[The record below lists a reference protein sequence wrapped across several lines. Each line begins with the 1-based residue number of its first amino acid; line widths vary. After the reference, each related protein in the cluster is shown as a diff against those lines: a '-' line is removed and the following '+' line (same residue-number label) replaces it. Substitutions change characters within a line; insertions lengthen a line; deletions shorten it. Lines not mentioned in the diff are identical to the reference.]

1 MFKNYIKV
9 AVRNILKH
17 KGYSLL
23 NIFGLA
29 VGMAC
34 CLLILVYIRDELSFD
49 QYHEKA
55 DRIFRVIEEV
65 RLEGVGEE
73 SSSMPFP
80 AGDTIPMEYPETVE
94 ASVRFFNFQVPYVS
108 LEAGTEGDKRF
119 NESRFFFADAAV
131 FDVFSFEFLEGDPRT
146 ALIEPN
152 TIVITEAMAAK
163 YFENENPIGKIIRW
177 EDGVDLRVTGV
188 LKNIRP
194 NSHFQFDFLGSFA
207 SLTQIF
213 GGNLPQGWYW
223 NPCWTYILLEPGVSP
238 EDLQARFPELV
249 QKYFPDS
256 IKDKVEIKLQALTDI
271 HLYSHLDFE
280 INPNSDI
287 TYVYIFSAVAVFVLL
302 IACIN
307 FLNLATAR
315 SAGRGREAGMR
326 KVLGAFKTQLIR
338 QFLGETMLLCL
349 VSASLAVL
357 IVELILPAFS
367 TFAGKSFS
375 FTFFSDPVLLA
386 GLILIALTVGIL
398 SGIYPAFFLS
408 GFNPVKVLKGN
419 LERGNKG
426 KAFRKILVVVQF
438 SLSIIL
444 IIGTI
449 ICFRQLNFLRNSQL
463 GFNKDQILMI
473 PAFGTPIP
481 LWYPQF
487 REQVLQDSHIVN
499 VTALENV
506 LGAQYQTGSFL
517 PEGALEDNMQQI
529 PLLDVTH
536 DFIETFNMEM
546 VAGRS
551 FSREFPTDITEGI
564 IINQS
569 MAARFGWEPDEAIGK
584 RLRNQNNLLLS
595 VVGVVKDFNYTSLIY
610 PVTPFVLEI
619 PRRLEGLGGRL
630 RYVAVKISAGDF
642 QDTLSFLQS
651 KWEQFVPN
659 RSFDYFFLDEEL
671 DKLYAAQEKMGNV
684 FRVFTSLAILI
695 AGLGLF
701 ALASFTT
708 ELRTR
713 EIGIRKVLGAKVAGI
728 VFMLSKEFAKF
739 VFIANVIAWPAA
751 YLIMRSWLKGFAHRV
766 DLGIGTFVT
775 ASLLAFVIAILSVSF
790 QSIRAALAEPVEAL
804 RRQ

>member
-1 MFKNYIKV
+1 MFNNYIKV

-34 CLLILVYIRDELSFD
+34 CLLIMLYIRDELSFD
-49 QYHEKA
+49 RYHENA

-80 AGDTIPMEYPETVE
+80 TGDTLPLEYPDMVE
-94 ASVRFFNFQVPYVS
+94 ASVRFFNFQIPTIS
-108 LEAGTEGDKRF
+108 LEIGTEGEKRF

-131 FDVFSFEFLEGDPRT
+131 FDVFSFEFLEGNPET
-146 ALIEPN
+146 ALVEPD
-152 TIVITEAMAAK
+152 TIVITEAMAEK
-163 YFENENPIGKIIRW
+163 YFENEDPMGKIIRW
-177 EDGVDLRVTGV
+177 QSAIDLRVTGV
-188 LKNIRP
+188 LKNVRA
-194 NSHFQFDFLGSFA
+194 NSHFQFDFLASFA
-207 SLTQIF
+207 TLRQVY
-213 GGNLPQGWYW
+213 GGNLPQTWYW

-238 EDLQARFPELV
+238 DSLQARFPELV

-256 IKDKVEIKLQALTDI
+256 IKDKVEIKLQPLTDI
-271 HLYSHLDFE
+271 HLFSHLDFE

-287 TYVYIFSAVAVFVLL
+287 SYVYIFSAVAVFVLL

-307 FLNLATAR
+307 FMNLATAR

-326 KVLGAFKTQLIR
+326 KVLGAFKIQLIR
-338 QFLGETMLLCL
+338 QFLGETMLMCL
-349 VSASLAVL
+349 IAASLAIL
-357 IVELILPAFS
+357 IVELLLPAFN

-375 FTFFSDPVLLA
+375 FAYFSDPVLFA
-386 GLILIALTVGIL
+386 GLISIALTVGIL

-408 GFNPVKVLKGN
+408 GFNPVHVLKGN

-426 KAFRKILVVVQF
+426 RAFRKLLVVVQF

-444 IIGTI
+444 IIGTM

-463 GFNKDQILMI
+463 GFNQDQILML
-473 PAFGTPIP
+473 PAYGTPLP
-481 LWYPQF
+481 QWYPQF
-487 REQVLQDSHIVN
+487 REQVLQDTHIGN

-517 PEGALEDNMQQI
+517 PEGALETNMQQI
-529 PLLDVTH
+529 PLLEVTH
-536 DFIETFNMEM
+536 DFIETFDIEIL
-546 VAGRS
+546 AGRS
-551 FSREFPTDITEGI
+551 FSREFPTDVTEGI

-569 MAARFGWEPDEAIGK
+569 SAARFGWDPQEAIGK
-584 RLRNQNNLLLS
+584 RLRNQNGLILS
-595 VVGVVKDFNYTSLIY
+595 VIGVVKDFNYTSLVY
-610 PVTPFVLEI
+610 PLSPFVLEM
-619 PRRLEGLGGRL
+619 PRRLDGLGGRL
-630 RYVAVKISAGDF
+630 RYVALKISSADF
-642 QDTLSFLQS
+642 QETLSFLRS

-671 DKLYAAQEKMGNV
+671 DKLYTAQQKMGEV
-684 FRVFTSLAILI
+684 FGVFTGMAILI

-713 EIGIRKVLGAKVAGI
+713 EIGIRKVLGAKVSGI
-728 VFMLSKEFAKF
+728 VTMLSKEFAKW
-739 VFIANVIAWPAA
+739 VFIANIIAWPVA
-751 YLIMRSWLKGFAHRV
+751 YLVMRSWLLDFAHRV
-766 DLGIGTFVT
+766 EIGIGTFIL
-775 ASLLAFVIAILSVSF
+775 ASLLALIIAILSVSV
-790 QSIRAALAEPVEAL
+790 QSIKAALAEPVDAL

>member
-1 MFKNYIKV
+1 MFINYIKV

-17 KGYSLL
+17 KGYSML

-34 CLLILVYIRDELSFD
+34 CLLILLYIKDELSFD
-49 QYHEKA
+49 RYHENA

-80 AGDTIPMEYPETVE
+80 AGDSIPMEYPEAVE
-94 ASVRFFNFQVPYVS
+94 ACVRFFNFQLPTMS
-108 LEAGTEGDKRF
+108 LEVGTGGDNRF

-131 FDVFSFEFLEGDPRT
+131 FDVFSFELLEGDPES
-146 ALIEPN
+146 ALVEPN
-152 TIVITEAMAAK
+152 TIVISEAMAGK
-163 YFENENPIGKIIRW
+163 YFENENPMGKIIKW
-177 EDGVDLRVTGV
+177 QGAIDLSVTGV

-194 NSHFQFDFLGSFA
+194 NSHFQFDFLASFA
-207 SLTQIF
+207 TLRQLY
-213 GGNLPQGWYW
+213 GGNLPQTWYW
-223 NPCWTYILLEPGVSP
+223 NPCWTYILLKPGVSAGN
-238 EDLQARFPELV
+238 LQALFPGLV

-256 IKDKVEIKLQALTDI
+256 IKDKVEIKLQPLTDI

-287 TYVYIFSAVAVFVLL
+287 SYVYIFSAVAVFVLL

-307 FLNLATAR
+307 FMNLATAR

-338 QFLGETMLLCL
+338 QFLGETMLMCL
-349 VSASLAVL
+349 IAALLAVM
-357 IVELILPAFS
+357 IVELILPAFNA
-367 TFAGKSFS
+367 FAGKSFS
-375 FTFFSDPVLLA
+375 PMYFSDPVLLA

-426 KAFRKILVVVQF
+426 KVFRKLLVVVQF

-449 ICFRQLNFLRNSQL
+449 ICFSQLNFLRNSQL
-463 GFNKDQILMI
+463 GFSQDQILML
-473 PAFGTPIP
+473 PAYGTPIP
-481 LWYPQF
+481 QWYPQF
-487 REQVLQDSHIVN
+487 REQILQNPHIVN

-517 PEGALEDNMQQI
+517 PEGALETNMQQI
-529 PLLDVTH
+529 PLLEVTH
-536 DFIETFNMEM
+536 DFIETFDMEIM
-546 VAGRS
+546 AGRS

-569 MAARFGWEPDEAIGK
+569 TAARFGWETQEAVGK
-584 RLRNQNNLLLS
+584 RLRNQNDLILS
-595 VVGVVKDFNYTSLIY
+595 VVGVVKDFNYTSLVY
-610 PVTPFVLEI
+610 PVTPFVLEM
-619 PRRLEGLGGRL
+619 PRRQNGLGGRL
-630 RYVAVKISAGDF
+630 RYIAVKISAADF
-642 QDTLSFLQS
+642 QDTLSFLRS
-651 KWEQFVPN
+651 TWEQLVPS
-659 RSFDYFFLDEEL
+659 RSFDYFFLDDEL
-671 DKLYAAQEKMGNV
+671 DKLYAAQEKMGKV
-684 FRVFTSLAILI
+684 FGVFTGLAILI

-713 EIGIRKVLGAKVAGI
+713 EIGIRKVLGAKVTGI
-728 VFMLSKEFAKF
+728 VTMLSKEFAKW
-739 VFIANVIAWPAA
+739 VFIANIIAWPVA
-751 YLIMRSWLKGFAHRV
+751 YLVMRSWLLNFSHRIE
-766 DLGIGTFVT
+766 LGIGAFVT
-775 ASLLAFVIAILSVSF
+775 ASLLAFVVAILSVSV
-790 QSIRAALAEPVEAL
+790 QSIKAALAEPVESL

>member
-1 MFKNYIKV
+1 MFMNYIKV

-17 KGYSLL
+17 KGYSML

-34 CLLILVYIRDELSFD
+34 CLLILLYIKDELSFD
-49 QYHEKA
+49 RYHENA

-80 AGDTIPMEYPETVE
+80 AGDSIPMEYPEAVE
-94 ASVRFFNFQVPYVS
+94 ACVRFFNFQLPTMS
-108 LEAGTEGDKRF
+108 LEVGNGGDNRF
-119 NESRFFFADAAV
+119 NEPRFFFADAAV
-131 FDVFSFEFLEGDPRT
+131 FDVFSFELLEGDPES
-146 ALIEPN
+146 ALVEPN
-152 TIVITEAMAAK
+152 TIVISEAMAGK
-163 YFENENPIGKIIRW
+163 YFENENPMGKIIKW
-177 EDGVDLRVTGV
+177 QGAIDLSVTGV
-188 LKNIRP
+188 FKNIRP
-194 NSHFQFDFLGSFA
+194 NSHFQFDFLASFA
-207 SLTQIF
+207 TLRQLY
-213 GGNLPQGWYW
+213 GGNLPQTWYW
-223 NPCWTYILLEPGVSP
+223 NPCWTYILLKQGISAEN
-238 EDLQARFPELV
+238 LQALFPGLV

-256 IKDKVEIKLQALTDI
+256 IKDKVEIKLQPLTDI

-287 TYVYIFSAVAVFVLL
+287 SYVYIFSAVAVFVLL

-307 FLNLATAR
+307 FMNLATAR

-338 QFLGETMLLCL
+338 QFLGETMLMCL
-349 VSASLAVL
+349 IAALLAVM
-357 IVELILPAFS
+357 IVELILPAFNA
-367 TFAGKSFS
+367 FAGKSFS
-375 FTFFSDPVLLA
+375 PMYFSDPVLLA

-426 KAFRKILVVVQF
+426 KVFRKLLVVVQF

-463 GFNKDQILMI
+463 GFSQDQILML
-473 PAFGTPIP
+473 PAYGTPIP
-481 LWYPQF
+481 QWYPQF
-487 REQVLQDSHIVN
+487 REQVLQNPYIVN

-517 PEGALEDNMQQI
+517 PEGALETNMQQI
-529 PLLDVTH
+529 PLLEVTH
-536 DFIETFNMEM
+536 DFIETFDMEIM
-546 VAGRS
+546 AGRS

-569 MAARFGWEPDEAIGK
+569 TAARFGWEPHDAVGK
-584 RLRNQNNLLLS
+584 RLRNQNDLILS
-595 VVGVVKDFNYTSLIY
+595 VVGIVKDFNYTSLVY
-610 PVTPFVLEI
+610 PVTPFVLEM
-619 PRRLEGLGGRL
+619 PRRQDGLGGRL
-630 RYVAVKISAGDF
+630 RYVAVKISAADI
-642 QDTLSFLQS
+642 QDTLLFLQS
-651 KWEQFVPN
+651 KWEQLVPN
-659 RSFDYFFLDEEL
+659 RSFDYFFLDDEL
-671 DKLYAAQEKMGNV
+671 DKLYAAQEKMGKV
-684 FRVFTSLAILI
+684 FGVFTGLAILI
-695 AGLGLF
+695 AGLGLL

-713 EIGIRKVLGAKVAGI
+713 EIGIRKVLGAKVTGI
-728 VFMLSKEFAKF
+728 VTMLSKEFAKW
-739 VFIANVIAWPAA
+739 VFIANIIAWPVA
-751 YLIMRSWLKGFAHRV
+751 YLVMRSWLLNFSHRIE
-766 DLGIGTFVT
+766 LGIGAFVT
-775 ASLLAFVIAILSVSF
+775 ASLLAFVVAILSVSV
-790 QSIRAALAEPVEAL
+790 QSIKAALAEPVEAL

>member
-34 CLLILVYIRDELSFD
+34 CLLILVYIKDELSYD
-49 QYHEKA
+49 RYHEKA

-80 AGDTIPMEYPETVE
+80 AGSTIPMEYPGMVET
-94 ASVRFFNFQVPYVS
+94 SVRFFNFQVPNMPMEV
-108 LEAGTEGDKRF
+108 GTGGEKRF
-119 NESRFFFADAAV
+119 NESRIFFADAAV
-131 FDVFSFEFLEGDPRT
+131 FDVFSFDFLEGDPKT
-146 ALIEPN
+146 ALVEPN
-152 TIVITEAMAAK
+152 TIVITEAMAEK
-163 YFENENPIGKIIRW
+163 YFENENPMGQVIRW
-177 EDGVDLRVTGV
+177 QNRVDLRVTGI
-188 LKNIRP
+188 LENIRP

-207 SLTQIF
+207 TLTQAF
-213 GGNLPQGWYW
+213 GGNLPEGWYW
-223 NPCWTYILLEPGVSP
+223 NPCWTYVLLKPGISP
-238 EDLQARFPELV
+238 DTLQARFPDMV

-271 HLYSHLDFE
+271 HLFSHLDFE

-287 TYVYIFSAVAVFVLL
+287 SYVYIFSAVAVFVLL

-326 KVLGAFKTQLIR
+326 KVLGAFKIQLIR
-338 QFLGETMLLCL
+338 QFFGETMLMCL
-349 VSASLAVL
+349 ISATLAVI
-357 IVELILPAFS
+357 IVQLALPAFN
-367 TFAGKSFS
+367 TFAGKSVS
-375 FTFFSDPVLLA
+375 FAFFSDPVLLG
-386 GLILIALTVGIL
+386 GLILIALAVGLL

-419 LERGNKG
+419 LERGTKG

-463 GFNKDQILMI
+463 GFNKDQVLMI
-473 PAFGTPIP
+473 PAYSTPIFQ
-481 LWYPQF
+481 WYPQF

-506 LGAQYQTGSFL
+506 LGAQYQTGSFI

-536 DFIETFNMEM
+536 DFIETFDMEM

-564 IINQS
+564 IINES
-569 MAARFGWEPDEAIGK
+569 SAVRFGWNPQEALGK
-584 RLRNQNNLLLS
+584 RLRNQNDLLLS

-610 PVTPFVLEI
+610 PLSPFVLEI
-619 PRRLEGLGGRL
+619 PRRREGLGGRL
-630 RYVAVKISAGDF
+630 RYVAVKIRAGDF
-642 QDTLSFLQS
+642 QETLSFL
-651 KWEQFVPN
+651 KTKYEQLVPN
-659 RSFDYFFLDEEL
+659 RTFDYFFLDEEL
-671 DKLYAAQEKMGNV
+671 DKLYAAQEQMGNV
-684 FRVFTSLAILI
+684 FRVFTGMAILI

-713 EIGIRKVLGAKVAGI
+713 EISIRKVLGAKVTGI
-728 VFMLSKEFAKF
+728 VVMLSREFAKL
-739 VFIANVIAWPAA
+739 VIIANIIAWPAA
-751 YLIMRSWLKGFAHRV
+751 YLIMRSWLGGFAHRI
-766 DLGIGTFVT
+766 DLGIGTFVL
-775 ASLLAFVIAILSVSF
+775 ASVLAFVIAILSVSA
-790 QSIRAALAEPVEAL
+790 QSFKAALAEPVKAL

>member
-1 MFKNYIKV
+1 MFMNYIKV

-17 KGYSLL
+17 KGYSML

-34 CLLILVYIRDELSFD
+34 CLLILLYIKDELSFD
-49 QYHEKA
+49 RYHENA

-80 AGDTIPMEYPETVE
+80 AGDSIPMEYPEAVE
-94 ASVRFFNFQVPYVS
+94 ACVRFFNFQLPTMS
-108 LEAGTEGDKRF
+108 LEVGNGGDNRF
-119 NESRFFFADAAV
+119 NETRFFFADAAV
-131 FDVFSFEFLEGDPRT
+131 FDVFSFELLEGDPES
-146 ALIEPN
+146 ALVEPN
-152 TIVITEAMAAK
+152 TIVISEAMAGK
-163 YFENENPIGKIIRW
+163 YFENENPMGKIIKW
-177 EDGVDLRVTGV
+177 QGAIDLSVTGV
-188 LKNIRP
+188 FKNIRP
-194 NSHFQFDFLGSFA
+194 NSHFQFDFLASFA
-207 SLTQIF
+207 TLRQLY
-213 GGNLPQGWYW
+213 GGNLPQTWYW
-223 NPCWTYILLEPGVSP
+223 NPCWTYILLKQGISAEN
-238 EDLQARFPELV
+238 LQALFPGLV

-256 IKDKVEIKLQALTDI
+256 IKDKVEIKLQPLTDI

-287 TYVYIFSAVAVFVLL
+287 SYVYIFSAVALFVLL

-307 FLNLATAR
+307 FMNLATAR

-338 QFLGETMLLCL
+338 QFLGETMLMCL
-349 VSASLAVL
+349 IAALLAVM
-357 IVELILPAFS
+357 IVELILPAFNI
-367 TFAGKSFS
+367 FAGKSFS
-375 FTFFSDPVLLA
+375 PMYFSDPVLLA

-426 KAFRKILVVVQF
+426 KVFRKLLVVVQF

-463 GFNKDQILMI
+463 GFSQDQILML
-473 PAFGTPIP
+473 PAYGTPIP
-481 LWYPQF
+481 QWYPQF
-487 REQVLQDSHIVN
+487 REQVLQNPHIVN

-517 PEGALEDNMQQI
+517 PEGALETNMQQI
-529 PLLDVTH
+529 PLLEVTH
-536 DFIETFNMEM
+536 DFIETFDMEIM
-546 VAGRS
+546 AGRS

-569 MAARFGWEPDEAIGK
+569 TAARFGWEPHEAVGK
-584 RLRNQNNLLLS
+584 RLRNQNDLILS
-595 VVGVVKDFNYTSLIY
+595 VVGVVKDFHYTSLVY
-610 PVTPFVLEI
+610 PVTPFVLEM
-619 PRRLEGLGGRL
+619 PRRQDGLGGRL
-630 RYVAVKISAGDF
+630 RYVAVKISAADF

-651 KWEQFVPN
+651 KWEQLVPN
-659 RSFDYFFLDEEL
+659 RSFDYFFLDDEL
-671 DKLYAAQEKMGNV
+671 DKLYAAQEKMGKV
-684 FRVFTSLAILI
+684 FGVFTGLAILI
-695 AGLGLF
+695 AGLGLL

-713 EIGIRKVLGAKVAGI
+713 EIGIRKVLGAKVTGI
-728 VFMLSKEFAKF
+728 VTMLSKEFAKW
-739 VFIANVIAWPAA
+739 VFIANIIAWPVA
-751 YLIMRSWLKGFAHRV
+751 YLVMRSWLLNFSHRIE
-766 DLGIGTFVT
+766 LGIGAFVT
-775 ASLLAFVIAILSVSF
+775 ASLLAFVVAILSVSV
-790 QSIRAALAEPVEAL
+790 QSIKAALADPVKAL